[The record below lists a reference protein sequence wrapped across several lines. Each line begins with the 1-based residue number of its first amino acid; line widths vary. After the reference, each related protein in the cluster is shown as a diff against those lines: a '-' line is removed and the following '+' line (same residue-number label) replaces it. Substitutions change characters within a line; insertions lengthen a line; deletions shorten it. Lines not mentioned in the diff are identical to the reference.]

1 VVKPADPASEL
12 YALPLDEFTPA
23 RNELANKLAAAG
35 DKPAAEAVRALRK
48 PSVPAWAV
56 NQVARSA
63 PKGIAALFDTGKQL
77 HAAQQKLIRSGDTG
91 AVKEATTAER
101 AAVRALVAEAKS
113 ILTEAGHT
121 PNEATLDRVADTFYA
136 TAVDDEGRELVRT
149 GTLTKELKRVGFG
162 DVGGLSV
169 VPSARA
175 AAAKAPK
182 PKAQSAR
189 LEKEAENL
197 RAAAEEA
204 EEAAAQAEA
213 LASDLATAA
222 DEARAKADAAKEKA
236 RFARRGATEARR
248 DSDRAARRLER
259 TR

>member
-1 VVKPADPASEL
+1 MAKPADPASQL

-23 RNELANKLAAAG
+23 RNELGKKLAAGG
-35 DKPAAEAVRALRK
+35 DKAAADAVRALRK

-56 NQVARSA
+56 NQVARSDS
-63 PKGIAALFDTGKQL
+63 KGIAALFDTGKQL
-77 HAAQQKLIRSGDTG
+77 RAAQQKLIRSGDAG

-121 PNEATLDRVADTFYA
+121 PNEATLERIADTFYA

-162 DVGGLSV
+162 DIGGLSV

-175 AAAKAPK
+175 TPPLK

-189 LEKEAENL
+189 LEKESEKL
-197 RAAAEEA
+197 RAAADEA
-204 EEAAAQAEA
+204 EEAAAAAEA
-213 LASDLATAA
+213 LASDLVTAA
-222 DEARAKADAAKEKA
+222 DDARAKADAAKEKA
-236 RFARRGATEARR
+236 RFARRAASEARR
-248 DSDRAARRLER
+248 DSDRAARRLDR